1 MSGME
6 RLHNPAPSSDLP
18 HGGVV
23 TIGNFDGVHRGHQV
37 LVGEAVA
44 RARELGVP
52 AVALTFDPHPERV
65 LRPESG
71 LRLLSTAAQR
81 AQLLARCGVD
91 TLIELGFDRRL
102 AATTAEEFA
111 REFLSRRLAPREVRL
126 GANFRFGSGRLG
138 DVYFL
143 SAIGYELGF
152 AVVGVEPVLDGTEP
166 ISSTRVRGQVAAGQ
180 VEEAWRLLARPYFV
194 DGMVYR
200 GERMGRQLGFPTI
213 NVQVEN
219 ELLPAHGVYVTA
231 IEIPSFSRVFPSVT
245 NIGVRP
251 TMYENYDVTVETH
264 VLDFIGDVYREPV
277 RLFFLRRVRDE
288 MTFPSSMAL
297 VTQISR
303 DVETARLH
311 FLQRSLPLDELVLR

>member
-1 MSGME
+1 
-6 RLHNPAPSSDLP
+6 
-18 HGGVV
+18 VV
-23 TIGNFDGVHRGHQV
+23 TIGNFDGVHRGHQI
-37 LVGEAVA
+37 LIGEAVA

-71 LRLLSTAAQR
+71 LKLLSTAAQK
-81 AQLLARCGVD
+81 AQLLERCGID
-91 TLIELGFDRRL
+91 TLVELDFDRRF

-152 AVVGVEPVLDGTEP
+152 AVVGVEPVLDGAEP
-166 ISSTRVRGQVAAGQ
+166 ISSTRVRGRVAAGQ

-194 DGMVYR
+194 DGVVYR

-213 NVQVEN
+213 NVQAEN

-231 IEIPSFSRVFPSVT
+231 IQIPSFSRVFPSVT

-251 TMYENYDVTVETH
+251 TIYENYDVTVETH
-264 VLDFIGDVYREPV
+264 VLDFSGDVYREPV

-311 FLQRSLPLDELVLR
+311 FLQHGLPSDELVLR

>member
-1 MSGME
+1 ME
-6 RLHNPAPSSDLP
+6 RMRNPAPSSDLP
-18 HGGVV
+18 RGGVV
-23 TIGNFDGVHRGHQV
+23 TIGNFDGVHRGHQT

-71 LRLLSTAAQR
+71 LRLLSTSAQK
-81 AQLLARCGVD
+81 AQLLERCGVD
-91 TLIELGFDRRL
+91 ALIELGFDRRF

-111 REFLSRRLAPREVRL
+111 REFLFRRLAPREVRL

-143 SAIGYELGF
+143 SAIGYQLGF
-152 AVVGVEPVLDGTEP
+152 TVAGVDPVLDGPEP

-180 VEEAWRLLARPYFV
+180 IEEAWRLLARPYFV

-231 IEIPSFSRVFPSVT
+231 IQIPSFSRVFPSVT

-311 FLQRSLPLDELVLR
+311 FLQRGLPADELVLR